1 MRALDDGKLPLNN
14 NLAERGVK
22 SFVIGRKSSL
32 FSGTPHGAEASA
44 GDVLDRGHG
53 QD

>member
-1 MRALDDGKLPLNN
+1 MRALDDGKLPINN

-32 FSGTPHGAEASA
+32 FSDTPRGAEAS